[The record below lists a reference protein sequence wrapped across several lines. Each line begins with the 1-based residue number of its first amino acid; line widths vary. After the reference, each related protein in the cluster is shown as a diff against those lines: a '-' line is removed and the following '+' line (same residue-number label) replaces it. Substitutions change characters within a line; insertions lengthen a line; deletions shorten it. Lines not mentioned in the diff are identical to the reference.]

1 MTGARNEA
9 SPGRAEGCRRRRSRF
24 RLVGRRASF
33 GRHRSRASE
42 RERAPVR
49 KRSASSDAGPRGVEL
64 RCELGKLAG
73 VGERCVGPTRE
84 LLERFLTR
92 VKKPLD

>member
-1 MTGARNEA
+1 MSSQALAPSARWPKGEL
-9 SPGRAEGCRRRRSRF
+9 RAAPVTRERT
-24 RLVGRRASF
+24 RA
-33 GRHRSRASE
+33 
-42 RERAPVR
+42 RAPVR
-49 KRSASSDAGPRGVEL
+49 KRSASSGAGPRGVEL